1 MREHPNGWQWEAL
14 DFPNKVEISLCE
26 PAQQQRATA
35 DSSADQNL
43 RGTALTHSK
52 GLAMINYVYLGGML
66 EQQQERATLPLPF
79 PTDLSFS

>member
-1 MREHPNGWQWEAL
+1 MQCKFTKTGLSGMREHPNGWQWEAL
-14 DFPNKVEISLCE
+14 DSSNKVEISLCE

-52 GLAMINYVYLGGML
+52 GLAMINYVYLGWHAGI
-66 EQQQERATLPLPF
+66 AAGTG
-79 PTDLSFS
+79 